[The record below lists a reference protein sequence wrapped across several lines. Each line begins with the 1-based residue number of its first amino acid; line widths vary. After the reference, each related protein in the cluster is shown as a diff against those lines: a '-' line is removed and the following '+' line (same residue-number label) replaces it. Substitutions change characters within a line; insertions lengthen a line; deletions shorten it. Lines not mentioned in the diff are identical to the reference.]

1 MNSPT
6 ITEKLA
12 VNGDISA
19 SSISCGVG
27 ADTTHNFGRA
37 VIGWMGTGLNTIAA
51 FAHENVADPDNFGFA
66 QTADGVVYINA
77 AGSTGPAGATSIYF
91 MVGLSTKMILNQF
104 GKLGLGTATPKAH
117 FHINAAS
124 AGNTPA
130 PSGTNSFGTFRIQGK
145 YDNNVLDIG
154 TITYPGSGTTY
165 TDAGCWLQVANAADQ
180 SQKRPLF
187 LQPDGGYVGVN
198 TGTADS
204 LIAPLHVKGYIADAT
219 VSWINVAGGSFT
231 TGQNPQ
237 AWEVKS
243 GVSIYAS
250 HGVMSATGYFQG
262 SDDRIKSF
270 ETPLTLG
277 LDEIIQL
284 EPKRYLKHPEFLV
297 PVDDETGSTLP
308 IDASGNL
315 YKMEIDGSGNN
326 VKVPMYAEREY
337 GLISQE
343 MLLIP
348 GMELLVTE
356 DNTENKIKNVNY
368 IGLIP
373 ILVNGIKELKT
384 ITETQAATIAALDS
398 RLTASLNAQ
407 AALIATLTTRLNEL
421 GA

>member
-1 MNSPT
+1 M
-6 ITEKLA
+6 IG
-12 VNGDISA
+12 V
-19 SSISCGVG
+19 SS
-27 ADTTHNFGRA
+27 
-37 VIGWMGTGLNTIAA
+37 
-51 FAHENVADPDNFGFA
+51 
-66 QTADGVVYINA
+66 
-77 AGSTGPAGATSIYF
+77 
-91 MVGLSTKMILNQF
+91 KMILNYE
-104 GKLGLGTATPKAH
+104 GKLGLGTVVPRAH

-124 AGNTPA
+124 AGNTPT
-130 PSGTNSFGTFRIQGK
+130 PSGTDCRGIFRLQGK

-154 TITYPGSGTTY
+154 TITDSGGPGG
-165 TDAGCWLQVANAADQ
+165 AGGEGCWLQVANAADQ

-187 LQPDGGYVGVN
+187 LQPYGGYVGIG
-198 TGTADS
+198 TGTATE
-204 LIAPLHVKGYIADAT
+204 LIAPLHVNGYISDTT
-219 VSWINVAGGSFT
+219 VSWIHVANGEVDD
-231 TGQNPQ
+231 TGEFPA
-237 AWEVKS
+237 AWEVKA

-262 SDDRIKSF
+262 SDDRIKSY
-270 ETPLTLG
+270 ETPLALG

-373 ILVNGIKELKT
+373 ILINGIKELKT

-398 RLTASLNAQ
+398 RLTASLDAQ